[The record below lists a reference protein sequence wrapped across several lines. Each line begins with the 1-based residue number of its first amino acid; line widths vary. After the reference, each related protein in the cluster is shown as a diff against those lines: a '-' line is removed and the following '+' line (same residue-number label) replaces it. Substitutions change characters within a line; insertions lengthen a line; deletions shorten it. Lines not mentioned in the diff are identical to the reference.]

1 MTQLFSDASRGYL
14 ATAIG
19 VGDTSITLSGLG
31 NLFKTVAAPDI
42 FKAVLQDANGFEIV
56 YCTAHADSSNT
67 FTLLRGQEG
76 TTAKAFSAGSVFGQ
90 RLTALD
96 MTRLRDSYDQQTI
109 SANTVLD
116 ANTEYVTGNGLRIVN
131 GANLRIPATTKLTVK
146 NFNACKKL

>member
-1 MTQLFSDASRGYL
+1 MTQLFSDAARGYL

-19 VGDTSITLSGLG
+19 SGDATITLRGLG
-31 NLFKTVAAPDI
+31 NLFKTVVAPDM
-42 FKAVLQDANGFEIV
+42 FKAVLQDANGMEIV

-67 FTLLRGQEG
+67 FTLARGQEG
-76 TTAKAFSAGSVFGQ
+76 TTARAFAAGSVFGQ

-96 MTRLRDSYDQQTI
+96 MTRLRDSYDQQTV

-116 ANTEYVTGNGLRIVN
+116 ANTEYVTGNGLRIIA
-131 GANLRIPATTKLTVK
+131 GANLRIPVTTKLTVK